1 MTLHVFDTSRRL
13 PYTARVPRVS
23 VKPIIVAAF
32 CAIGFGVPVR
42 AHHSFV
48 VEYDV
53 NRPLKLA
60 GVVAK
65 FEWVNPHAFLYLDVV
80 DPGGAKTT
88 WTFEMASPN
97 VLEVN
102 GWTKQTLKAGDRVR
116 IEGYGSFATVTRGM
130 VSTIATTDGRALV
143 AGEGPLDPDGQ

>member
-1 MTLHVFDTSRRL
+1 MKLAILAVVCASGFS
-13 PYTARVPRVS
+13 VS
-23 VKPIIVAAF
+23 LA
-32 CAIGFGVPVR
+32 

-53 NRPLKLA
+53 NRPLKVT

-65 FEWVNPHAFLYLDVV
+65 FEWVNPHAFLHLDVV
-80 DPGGAKTT
+80 ESGGARTT

-102 GWTKQTLKAGDRVR
+102 GWTRRTLKTGDRVR
-116 IEGYGSFATVTRGM
+116 LEGYGSFAMVTRGM
-130 VSTIATTDGRALV
+130 VSSITTMDGRALV
-143 AGEGPLDPDGQ
+143 AGEGPLTPDGQ

>member
-1 MTLHVFDTSRRL
+1 VRAKL
-13 PYTARVPRVS
+13 
-23 VKPIIVAAF
+23 
-32 CAIGFGVPVR
+32 AILAGFGVLCLGASAA

-53 NRPLKLA
+53 NRPLKLT
-60 GVVAK
+60 GLVTK
-65 FEWVNPHAFLYLDVV
+65 FEWVNPHAYLHLDVV
-80 DPGGAKTT
+80 EARGIRTP

-102 GWTKQTLKAGDRVR
+102 GWTKRTLKTGDRLS

-130 VSTIATTDGRALV
+130 VSAITMADGRALV